1 MAMDLFF
8 YKETQTN
15 ARNLIPLSGF
25 RNSTQYTNL
34 MKVHLSIY
42 NYNFSKTYCQCS
54 AGDQTNSAVRS
65 KLPYIVQVVVV
76 VVVVGEGSTIKT
88 GSRGNW

>member
-1 MAMDLFF
+1 MHEILYLCQDL
-8 YKETQTN
+8 E
-15 ARNLIPLSGF
+15 IPLSI
-25 RNSTQYTNL
+25 RIWWKYTW
-34 MKVHLSIY
+34 VY

-76 VVVVGEGSTIKT
+76 VVGG
-88 GSRGNW
+88 GGGQL